1 MKVNRNQIITG
12 LDQYIH
18 ADVMS
23 KIPDRSLLIALEMG
37 LTWLKRHPERID
49 SYLKF
54 CETNGEYDLDEIIEI
69 AQGAL
74 KTHGAF
80 PVTVPAI
87 PFISPAEKILSFSAD
102 DIATLKQYI
111 EGGKAL

>member
-1 MKVNRNQIITG
+1 MKVNRNQIVAGI
-12 LDQYIH
+12 DKFIR

-37 LTWLKRHPERID
+37 LTWLKRYPERID

-54 CETNGEYDLDEIIEI
+54 CETNGEYDIDEIIEI
-69 AQGAL
+69 AQAAL
-74 KTHGAF
+74 KKHGAF
-80 PVTVPAI
+80 PVTIPAV

-102 DIATLKQYI
+102 DVATLKQYI
-111 EGGKAL
+111 EGGK